1 MITIRAY
8 REQSI
13 RRPGQVEKVLCK
25 FGIGPKRHHVTF
37 ADPEMKA
44 KVEAHIENTEPVLTG
59 FVLTAEQAR
68 ECKPGVVY
76 RDTTEWPEHYSSTVN
91 LVEQGDDGGQIELEI
106 SLDDAAADKAPA
118 LIAERGRRHN
128 GRRISARP
136 KQKTRSQDK
145 TRRAHIACGKEGA
158 CVR

>member
-25 FGIGPKRHHVTF
+25 FGIGPRRHHVTF

-68 ECKPGVVY
+68 ECKPGMVY
-76 RDTTEWPEHYSSTVN
+76 RDTTEWPEHYSSTAN

-106 SLDDAAADKAPA
+106 SLDDADADKAPA
-118 LIAERGRRHN
+118 LIAELRGCGFIGGLQN
-128 GRRISARP
+128 GIVAG
-136 KQKTRSQDK
+136 D
-145 TRRAHIACGKEGA
+145 EGDA
-158 CVR
+158 ITDAE